1 MRGLRTFAAEVT
13 AASEVGEEPED
24 LQLKKVLPV
33 LYDKIT
39 MMHQDLKQSVKLAV
53 REAVQET
60 QAAHDARFAA
70 IVRASDPGG
79 PSQSTAIGPVSDP
92 RPVAR
97 HRGLH
102 PTLEPIRYRFDWK
115 VITATD
121 LWTEW
126 SIGLG
131 SGPSIQ
137 QLDSTWGAK
146 WKDQNERQFYS
157 RRLPIIKAIRE
168 LHASGAATSLQQAA
182 SQLEKQRVDDP
193 KQVRKDV
200 EEAGGGG
207 HRVGVGVMALFYFY
221 YFQCILYLLRLWARA
236 GTTGVCNYLLPPTS
250 RHKGAAQGK
259 RTLGLWYTGHDRG

>member
-1 MRGLRTFAAEVT
+1 VPPIPAARP
-13 AASEVGEEPED
+13 SRRRSD
-24 LQLKKVLPV
+24 LSP
-33 LYDKIT
+33 T
-39 MMHQDLKQSVKLAV
+39 
-53 REAVQET
+53 
-60 QAAHDARFAA
+60 
-70 IVRASDPGG
+70 
-79 PSQSTAIGPVSDP
+79 

-115 VITATD
+115 VITVTD

-131 SGPSIQ
+131 PSIQ
-137 QLDSTWGAK
+137 QLDFTWGAK
-146 WKDQNERQFYS
+146 CKDQNERQFYS
-157 RRLPIIKAIRE
+157 RRLPIIKAIRD

-207 HRVGVGVMALFYFY
+207 HRVEVGVMALFYFY
-221 YFQCILYLLRLWARA
+221 YFMFSMYIQYIYLLRLRARA
-236 GTTGVCNYLLPPTS
+236 GTTGACLSSAPYIKT
-250 RHKGAAQGK
+250 QGSSS
-259 RTLGLWYTGHDRG
+259 G